1 MQRENKWLDDCWQ
14 VRIKVSFI
22 FLQVKEFAKGAS
34 TGGKSKGA
42 SSGKPPPFFEVCE
55 QIKPLVDH
63 GEPIPPLLMAKLLK
77 FKLLHIKQKDLE
89 RREEERKVCGSK
101 KKYIPYDKPIHVSQI
116 LLSKIWN

>member
-1 MQRENKWLDDCWQ
+1 M
-14 VRIKVSFI
+14 
-22 FLQVKEFAKGAS
+22 QVKEFAKGAS

-101 KKYIPYDKPIHVSQI
+101 KIYIPYDKPIHVSQI
-116 LLSKIWN
+116 LLSKICNFLAKALGTN

>member
-1 MQRENKWLDDCWQ
+1 MRLSLAVLNLS
-14 VRIKVSFI
+14 ISFI

-42 SSGKPPPFFEVCE
+42 GSGKPPPFFEVCE

-63 GEPIPPLLMAKLLK
+63 GEPVPPLLMAKLLK

-89 RREEERKVCGSK
+89 RREEERKVCGSDN
-101 KKYIPYDKPIHVSQI
+101 IVPYDKPMHVSQI
-116 LLSKIWN
+116 F